1 MEPQALITELLEL
14 DSRQAQQAWL
24 VAHGPSLS
32 TTQQYELADALKTLA
47 DQVRGSDI
55 QRCLALGELI
65 RDLAQWADDPRIDAL
80 GLLALANG
88 YVIGLGQYQRGIEL
102 YDEAAARYAA
112 CGDTAA
118 EAQSQIGKLWALASL
133 GRAAEALAIGERA
146 SNVLRQHARWI
157 PLATL
162 TSNLAI
168 ILGRSGQDA
177 AALTRFDQAEAL
189 YAAHAPA
196 AELSLLMIRINRGI
210 VLRNLGR
217 FDESIAEHQAA
228 LARYQALGQTIS
240 VARAQQNLAL
250 TYFILGRYNEALDL
264 LDQAF
269 ATFLADGRQ
278 RHAML
283 VQLAISDCL
292 LQLCRYQDAL
302 TKCRQARLLFADL
315 GTPLEVGQSI
325 LNEATA
331 RLGLAEYDEAQAS
344 LVAARALFA
353 QENNQAAVANVD
365 LLMATAHLQQQAAQP
380 ALELARRAID
390 VFQAYDLPVGEA
402 RAGLVAA
409 RAALAL
415 GQIDEANDLVAAALR
430 IGRRHN
436 IPALTYQGHYLQ
448 GTLAATAGIY
458 ELGLAEYDAAIQALE
473 RLCGRLMVEFR
484 ADFVGDK
491 ERLYED
497 AVALCLD
504 MAQPARGLAYCER
517 AKSRALLDM
526 LAHRLDLS
534 IQARSDGDGPLVAEL
549 LDLRAERDRL
559 YRRWQIG
566 EGMEQFSQRGASL
579 GERYQVEQVVLEL
592 EQRITELWHR
602 LLVRNADYARDAAL
616 WQVRTE
622 PVQPYL
628 DPDTMLLE
636 FYAIQGQI
644 IVFLVTAG
652 DVQARRL
659 TTSLAQVQQLMR
671 LFWLNLATVPRSPV
685 ERIVALT
692 GNTRGVLHKLHQLL
706 VDPLQAELA
715 PYTRLI
721 VVPHGILH
729 YLPFHALY
737 DGERYVLEQHEISYL
752 PGASLLRYCREA
764 GNRQRS
770 QPFGGSNGDRLLAV
784 ANSYG
789 GRLPATAEE
798 AEIIATQW
806 HGQLILEDAAT
817 VERVRTL
824 APTCRMLH
832 MAAHGDFRPDNPL
845 FSGLAL
851 ADGWL
856 TTLDIFNLRLRASLV
871 TLSACQTGRS
881 VVAGGDELLG
891 LMRAFLSAGAASLV
905 TTLWEVE
912 DRSTTQLMRRFY
924 ASLLAGVTKGAAL
937 RAAQLS
943 FVHSHDVPEY
953 YRHPYFWAPFYL
965 VGDAGLL

>member
-1 MEPQALITELLEL
+1 MDSQAVIAELLEL
-14 DSRQAQQAWL
+14 DSRRAQQAWL
-24 VAHGPSLS
+24 AAHVTSWS
-32 TTQQYELADALKTLA
+32 AARQFELANNLKTMA

-55 QRCLALGELI
+55 QRCLALGQLI
-65 RDLAQWADDPRIDAL
+65 RDLAACTADPGIDAL
-80 GLLALANG
+80 GLLAQANA
-88 YVIGLGQYQRGIEL
+88 YVIGLGQYQEGIEL
-102 YDEAAARYAA
+102 YDQAAALYAMQ
-112 CGDTAA
+112 GDVAA
-118 EAQSQIGKLWALASL
+118 QAQAQTGKLWALASL
-133 GRAAEALAIGERA
+133 GRSEEALVLGEWA
-146 SNVLRQHARWI
+146 SEVLRQHARWI

-162 TSNLAI
+162 ISNLAI
-168 ILGRSGQDA
+168 IHGRLGQDA
-177 AALTRFDQAEAL
+177 AALARFDEAGAL
-189 YAAHAPA
+189 YRAHAPT
-196 AELSLLMIRINRGI
+196 AELSRLMIRLNRGI
-210 VLRNLGR
+210 VLRNLGH

-228 LARYQALGQTIS
+228 LVQYQALGQTMS

-302 TKCRQARLLFADL
+302 AKCRQARGLFADL
-315 GTPLEVGQSI
+315 GTPLEMGQSI
-325 LNEATA
+325 LNEASA
-331 RLGLAEYDEAQAS
+331 YLGLAQYDDAQTS
-344 LVAARALFA
+344 LTAARTLFER
-353 QENNQAAVANVD
+353 ENNQAAVANADVQT
-365 LLMATAHLQQQAAQP
+365 ATVLLQQHAAAP

-402 RAGLVAA
+402 RAALVAA

-415 GQIDEANDLVAAALR
+415 GEGAEANRLVAAALR
-430 IGRRHN
+430 IGLQHN
-436 IPALTYQGHYLQ
+436 IPALAYQGHYLQ
-448 GTLAATAGIY
+448 GALAATAGAY
-458 ELGLAEYDAAIQALE
+458 DAGLAEYDQAIQALE

-497 AVALCLD
+497 AVALCLE
-504 MAQPARGLAYCER
+504 MGQPARGLAYCER

-534 IQARSDGDGPLVAEL
+534 IQARSDSDRPLVTEL
-549 LDLRAERDRL
+549 LALRAERDRL

-579 GERYQVEQVVLEL
+579 GERYAVEQTVLDL
-592 EQRITELWHR
+592 EQRITDLWHR
-602 LLVRNADYARDAAL
+602 LLIRNADYARDAAL

-622 PVQPYL
+622 PAQPYL
-628 DPDTMLLE
+628 DSETLLLE
-636 FYAIQGQI
+636 FYAIQGQL
-644 IVFLVTAG
+644 IVFLVTG
-652 DVQARRL
+652 SGVQARRL
-659 TTSLAQVQQLMR
+659 TASLAQVQQLLR
-671 LFWLNLATVPRSPV
+671 LFWLNLATVPQSTA
-685 ERIVALT
+685 ERTVALA

-706 VDPLQAELA
+706 LSPLQPELA
-715 PYTRLI
+715 HYARLI
-721 VVPHGILH
+721 VVPHGVLH
-729 YLPFHALY
+729 YLPFHALF
-737 DGERYVLEQHEISYL
+737 DGSHYALEQHEISYL

-764 GNRQRS
+764 GADPHAQRT
-770 QPFGGSNGDRLLAV
+770 DHLLAV

-798 AEIIATQW
+798 AASIAALWQ
-806 HGQLILEDAAT
+806 GQLILDDAAT
-817 VERVRTL
+817 VERVRAL
-824 APTCRMLH
+824 APACRILH

-856 TTLDIFNLRLRASLV
+856 TTLDIFNLRLHASLV

-881 VVAGGDELLG
+881 VVGGGDELLG

-924 ASLLAGVTKGAAL
+924 ASLLAGATKGAAL

-943 FVHSHDVPEY
+943 FVRNHDVPDHY
-953 YRHPYFWAPFYL
+953 CHPYFWAPFYL

>member
-1 MEPQALITELLEL
+1 MDSQALIAELLEL
-14 DSRQAQQAWL
+14 DSYRAQHAWL
-24 VAHGPSLS
+24 ATRVPTLNS
-32 TTQQYELADALKTLA
+32 TQQHELAAAIKTAA

-55 QRCLALGELI
+55 QRCLELGQLI
-65 RDLAQWADDPRIDAL
+65 RDLAQLAGDVRIDAL
-80 GLLALANG
+80 GLLALANA
-88 YVIGLGQYQRGIEL
+88 YVIGLGQYQPGIEL
-102 YDEAAARYAA
+102 YDQAAALYDAQ
-112 CGDTAA
+112 GDVASQ
-118 EAQSQIGKLWALASL
+118 AQAQIGKLWALASL
-133 GRAAEALAIGERA
+133 GRSAEALATGEWA
-146 SNVLRQHARWI
+146 SQVLQAHARWI

-168 ILGRSGQDA
+168 IHGRLGQDA
-177 AALTRFDQAEAL
+177 AALARFDQAGAL
-189 YAAHAPA
+189 YQTHAPT
-196 AELSLLMIRINRGI
+196 AELSQLMIRLNRGI
-210 VLRNLGR
+210 VLRNLGH

-228 LARYQALGQTIS
+228 LLRYQELGQTMS

-302 TKCRQARLLFADL
+302 ARCRQARALFADL

-331 RLGLAEYDEAQAS
+331 YLGLAQHDEAQTA
-344 LVAARALFA
+344 LAAARELFVR
-353 QENNQAAVANVD
+353 ENNQAAVANVD
-365 LLMATAHLQQQAAQP
+365 VQLATVLLQQQAAHESLQ
-380 ALELARRAID
+380 LARNCID
-390 VFQAYDLPVGEA
+390 VFDTYDLPIGQA
-402 RAGLVAA
+402 RACLVAA

-415 GQIDEANDLVAAALR
+415 DDIDEANHLVAAALQ
-430 IGRRHN
+430 IGQTHN
-436 IPALTYQGHYLQ
+436 IPALAYQGHYLQ
-448 GTLAATAGIY
+448 GTLAAASGSH
-458 ELGLAEYDAAIQALE
+458 EAGLAEYDEAIQALE

-534 IQARSDGDGPLVAEL
+534 IQARSDGDRPLVTEL

-579 GERYQVEQVVLEL
+579 GERYEVEQAVLEL

-602 LLVRNADYARDAAL
+602 LLIRNADYARDAAL

-628 DPDTMLLE
+628 DRDTMLLE
-636 FYAIQGQI
+636 FYAIHGQI
-644 IVFLVTAG
+644 IVFLVTTDG
-652 DVQARRL
+652 VQARRL
-659 TTSLAQVQQLMR
+659 NATLTQVQQLMH
-671 LFWLNLATVPRSPV
+671 LFWLNLTTVPQSSAA
-685 ERIVALT
+685 RIVALT
-692 GNTRGVLHKLHQLL
+692 SNTRGVLHKLYQLL
-706 VDPLQAELA
+706 LRPLQTDMAS
-715 PYTRLI
+715 YTRLI
-721 VVPHGILH
+721 VVPHGIMH

-737 DGERYVLEQHEISYL
+737 DGTGYALERHEFSYL

-764 GNRQRS
+764 AARRHTNLD
-770 QPFGGSNGDRLLAV
+770 GDRLLAV
-784 ANSYG
+784 ANSYN
-789 GRLPATAEE
+789 GRLPATADEATSIARQWQGDLVVEE
-798 AEIIATQW
+798 
-806 HGQLILEDAAT
+806 AAT
-817 VERVRTL
+817 VECVRLL
-824 APTCRMLH
+824 APTRRILH
-832 MAAHGDFRPDNPL
+832 VAAHGEFRPDNPL

-881 VVAGGDELLG
+881 VVGGGDELLG

-912 DRSTTQLMRRFY
+912 DRSTTQLMQAFY
-924 ASLLAGVTKGAAL
+924 SHLMAGASKGAAL
-937 RAAQLS
+937 RTAQLS
-943 FVHSHDVPEY
+943 FVLDSDVPDY

-965 VGDAGLL
+965 VGDAGCL

>member
-1 MEPQALITELLEL
+1 MDLQTLIADLLGMEST
-14 DSRQAQQAWL
+14 RAQHAWL
-24 VAHGPSLS
+24 VAHVSSLS
-32 TTQQYELADALKTLA
+32 TAQQHELAAALKTAA

-55 QRCLALGELI
+55 QRCLALGQLI
-65 RDLAQWADDPRIDAL
+65 RDLAQLTGDPGIDAL
-80 GLLALANG
+80 GLLALANA
-88 YVIGLGQYQRGIEL
+88 YVIGLGQFQQGIEL
-102 YDEAAARYAA
+102 YDQAAALYAA
-112 CGDTAA
+112 QGDTAA
-118 EAQSQIGKLWALASL
+118 QAQSQIGKLWALASL
-133 GRAAEALAIGERA
+133 GRSEEALVIGDWA
-146 SNVLRQHARWI
+146 SQVLQQHARWI
-157 PLATL
+157 QLATL

-168 ILGRSGQDA
+168 IHGRLGQDA
-177 AALTRFDQAEAL
+177 AALARFNQAGEL
-189 YAAHAPA
+189 YQTHAPA
-196 AELSLLMIRINRGI
+196 AELSRLMIRLNRGI
-210 VLRNLGR
+210 VLRNLGH

-228 LARYQALGQTIS
+228 QQRYQELGQTMS

-302 TKCRQARLLFADL
+302 AKCRQARVLFADL
-315 GTPLEVGQSI
+315 GTPLEIGQSI

-331 RLGLAEYDEAQAS
+331 FLGLAQYDEAQAA
-344 LVAARALFA
+344 LTTARQLFER
-353 QENNQAAVANVD
+353 ENNLAAVANVD
-365 LLMATAHLQQQAAQP
+365 LQSATVRLQQHAPVEGLALAQGC
-380 ALELARRAID
+380 ID
-390 VFQAYDLPVGEA
+390 TFQAHDLPIGQA
-402 RAGLVAA
+402 RACLVAA

-415 GQIDEANDLVAAALR
+415 GQVEQADHLVAEALR
-430 IGRRHN
+430 IGQQHN
-436 IPALTYQGHYLQ
+436 IPALSYQGHYLQ
-448 GTLAATAGIY
+448 GTLAATTGSHEA
-458 ELGLAEYDAAIQALE
+458 GLAAYDQAIQALE

-534 IQARSDGDGPLVAEL
+534 IQARSDADRPLVAEL

-559 YRRWQIG
+559 YRHWQIG
-566 EGMEQFSQRGASL
+566 EGMEQFSQRGAAL
-579 GERYQVEQVVLEL
+579 GDRYAVEQAVLDL
-592 EQRITELWHR
+592 EQRITGLWHR
-602 LLVRNADYARDAAL
+602 LLIRNADYARDAAL

-628 DPDTMLLE
+628 DRTTMLLE
-636 FYAIQGQI
+636 FYAIQEQI
-644 IVFLVTAG
+644 IVFLVTADG
-652 DVQARRL
+652 VQARRL
-659 TTSLAQVQQLMR
+659 SATLGQVQQLMR
-671 LFWLNLATVPRSPV
+671 LFWLNLTTVPQSTA
-685 ERIVALT
+685 ERIVTLT
-692 GNTRGVLHKLHQLL
+692 GNTRGVLHKLYQRLL
-706 VDPLQAELA
+706 LPLQADLA
-715 PYTRLI
+715 PYSRLI

-729 YLPFHALY
+729 YLPFHALH
-737 DGERYVLEQHEISYL
+737 DGTGYALERHEFSYL

-764 GNRQRS
+764 AARPRAS
-770 QPFGGSNGDRLLAV
+770 HNGDRLLAV

-798 AEIIATQW
+798 ATTIAARWQ
-806 HGQLILEDAAT
+806 GEVMLEDAAT
-817 VERVRTL
+817 LERVRAR
-824 APTCRMLH
+824 APACRILH
-832 MAAHGDFRPDNPL
+832 VAAHGDFRPDNPL

-856 TTLDIFNLRLRASLV
+856 TTLDIFNLRLQASLV

-881 VVAGGDELLG
+881 VVGGGDELLG

-912 DRSTTQLMRRFY
+912 DRSTTQLMQSFY
-924 ASLLAGVTKGAAL
+924 ARLMTDATKGAAL
-937 RAAQLS
+937 RAAQLD
-943 FVHSHDVPEY
+943 FVHDRNVPEY
-953 YRHPYFWAPFYL
+953 LRHPYFWAPFYL